1 MFFYTPL
8 LILRKP
14 KTNCK
19 FQGPMSNVL
28 HNTPAL
34 KLHQTLTMIYPSII
48 YPWLQVPIKC
58 KIIIKQEK
66 TSLTRSNDK
75 NPTICLRG
83 SSDHILDEISV
94 PRSINDSH
102 VELGGLKLPERDIN
116 SDSAF
121 TFRLQFVKDPGV
133 LEGTLPHLH
142 KM

>member
-1 MFFYTPL
+1 MIT
-8 LILRKP
+8 RK
-14 KTNCK
+14 
-19 FQGPMSNVL
+19 
-28 HNTPAL
+28 
-34 KLHQTLTMIYPSII
+34 
-48 YPWLQVPIKC
+48 
-58 KIIIKQEK
+58 E

-83 SSDHILDEISV
+83 SCNHILDEISV

-133 LEGTLPHLH
+133 LEGTLPHLQ
-142 KM
+142 KV